1 MSSTGFEITID
12 IGNTSTEFIDVS
24 LDLNNFCLY
33 RKPNSKAYYINYNHS
48 KNVRNT
54 IPKMIEKNYLN
65 CLRMKKF
72 LRTSKAYTKMHLT
85 KLNKSIKII

>member
-1 MSSTGFEITID
+1 MFSTVFEITID

-24 LDLNNFCLY
+24 LDLNNFCLF

-54 IPKMIEKNYLN
+54 IPKMIEK
-65 CLRMKKF
+65 
-72 LRTSKAYTKMHLT
+72 
-85 KLNKSIKII
+85 KLFKLFKNEEVFKNIKGLYQNAFNKIK